1 MKKDNYFE
9 NANNIEHRLNT
20 KEEEVKDRKSNAA
33 NKIPVS
39 QSPAKPPIVGHEM
52 L

>member
-9 NANNIEHRLNT
+9 NTNNNEHFPT
-20 KEEEVKDRKSNAA
+20 TEEEGKNRKSNAA
-33 NKIPVS
+33 NKIPIS
-39 QSPAKPPIVGHEM
+39 QSPAKPPIIGHEI